1 MQILEPT
8 THNSQNYQCGIKQM
22 QIENW
27 FTSAETNKVNLK
39 RTLTISYLNPNLN
52 KQRQDSS
59 LGVAD

>member
-1 MQILEPT
+1 MQILEPIM
-8 THNSQNYQCGIKQM
+8 HNSQNYQCGIKQM

-27 FTSAETNKVNLK
+27 FTSAQTNKVNFK
-39 RTLTISYLNPNLN
+39 RTLTISHLNPNLN